1 MRPKIM
7 LVHGEPGNRA
17 AVKSLLDRAGFRVV
31 EIDAA
36 RLRALLRRDPE
47 PTRPA
52 VRASALRLDLAG
64 RIARAGGKGLALTRK
79 EFDLLGA
86 LVERRGRV
94 LERAFL
100 LDTVWGDAAER
111 DAHTLEVHICSLRR
125 KLGPSL
131 ARRIVTVPGLGYR
144 FEKEARSA

>member
-1 MRPKIM
+1 M

-17 AVKSLLDRAGFRVV
+17 AVKALLAQAGFRVV
-31 EIDAA
+31 EIDAG
-36 RLRALLRRDPE
+36 RLRALLSRPPE
-47 PTRPA
+47 PSRA
-52 VRASALRLDLAG
+52 NVRASALRLDLAG
-64 RIARAGGKGLALTRK
+64 RIASAGGKTMALTRK

-94 LERAFL
+94 LERGFL
-100 LDTVWGDAAER
+100 LDTVWGCDAGKER
-111 DAHTLEVHICSLRR
+111 DAHTLEVHISSLRR

-131 ARRIVTVPGLGYR
+131 SRRLVTVPGLGYR